1 MKTMAAI
8 SVALAAMLAAAA
20 VWLGALNQD
29 EGWYIYAATL
39 VAENRLPYRDFFFTQ
54 APLMPLVY
62 SAFSFAW
69 ESMGLLGARLV
80 TAAIGMFSVVFT
92 VGIARNLAPQG
103 SRAHAALAALLATGC
118 NLYHVYY
125 LSIPKTYAL
134 ASLFVMLGYY
144 LLTLPRANAKTVAL
158 AGAALAFAAAT
169 RISMGAL
176 VAVQLAYFVW
186 RRRWTAA
193 FAFALAASAALALV
207 FVPFLSD
214 QASREG
220 FLAAQQYHAARGSGD
235 IVWTLGSLSR
245 LVRWYLPLWVVAGLA
260 VAFAPRS
267 RWADVA
273 QPLGGFFAVFLLQL
287 LAPFPYDDYQVPV
300 MGLLAASAAALFAGS
315 EIFSRRE
322 AGSLAVLG
330 MALALAIGSP
340 LVQDWMCN
348 AQDRFWSRKKPMCEL
363 KQLREVARRI
373 EKLDPGGK
381 TLFTQDTYLAVETGR
396 KVPRGL
402 EMGPFSMLSDE
413 EWKNLIES
421 APCPVAAMSGYTF
434 AIEPPV
440 CSERAIDKQLEYWK
454 LLRKHYRMVEKEPEF
469 GQNAT
474 TLLLLKRR

>member
-1 MKTMAAI
+1 
-8 SVALAAMLAAAA
+8 
-20 VWLGALNQD
+20 
-29 EGWYIYAATL
+29 
-39 VAENRLPYRDFFFTQ
+39 
-54 APLMPLVY
+54 
-62 SAFSFAW
+62 
-69 ESMGLLGARLV
+69 
-80 TAAIGMFSVVFT
+80 
-92 VGIARNLAPQG
+92 
-103 SRAHAALAALLATGC
+103 
-118 NLYHVYY
+118 
-125 LSIPKTYAL
+125 
-134 ASLFVMLGYY
+134 
-144 LLTLPRANAKTVAL
+144 
-158 AGAALAFAAAT
+158 
-169 RISMGAL
+169 
-176 VAVQLAYFVW
+176 
-186 RRRWTAA
+186 
-193 FAFALAASAALALV
+193 
-207 FVPFLSD
+207 
-214 QASREG
+214 
-220 FLAAQQYHAARGSGD
+220 
-235 IVWTLGSLSR
+235 
-245 LVRWYLPLWVVAGLA
+245 
-260 VAFAPRS
+260 
-267 RWADVA
+267 
-273 QPLGGFFAVFLLQL
+273 
-287 LAPFPYDDYQVPV
+287 
-300 MGLLAASAAALFAGS
+300 
-315 EIFSRRE
+315 
-322 AGSLAVLG
+322 